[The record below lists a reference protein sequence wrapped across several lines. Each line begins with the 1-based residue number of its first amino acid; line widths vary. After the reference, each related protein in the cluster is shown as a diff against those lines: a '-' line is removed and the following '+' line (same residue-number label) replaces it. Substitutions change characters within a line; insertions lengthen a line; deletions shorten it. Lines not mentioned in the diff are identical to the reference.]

1 MSADKKEYQKTLDYI
16 YKEIKKG
23 NLRLGDKL
31 PTERYLSQTLSI
43 GRGSIR
49 EALRML
55 ENIGMIESRQ
65 GSGNYLTGKVS
76 GGIMESMRLMLMLN
90 QTTTQDIQ
98 IFRKN
103 FEKAV
108 CISIIEKGLKANWKN
123 KLHKILAEARACQDT
138 TKRIKLDKEFHETL
152 IYATENP
159 LWISTGEAIV
169 ELYQKDLTAT
179 LKKTEN
185 SVKMALHLEHLSIL
199 STLEKGNRQ
208 ACEQAIDRHYGLI
221 ERESEKL

>member
-1 MSADKKEYQKTLDYI
+1 MGADKKEYQKTLDYI

-23 NLRLGDKL
+23 KLKPGDKL
-31 PTERYLSQTLSI
+31 PTERFLSQTLSI

-76 GGIMESMRLMLMLN
+76 AGITESMRLMLMLN
-90 QTTTQDIQ
+90 QTTTEDIR

-103 FEKAV
+103 FEKGV
-108 CISIIEKGLKANWKN
+108 CVSIIEKGLKANHKE
-123 KLHKILAEARACQDT
+123 KLHQVLTEARSCQDT
-138 TKRIKLDKEFHETL
+138 NKLIKLDKEFHDTL

-159 LWISTGEAIV
+159 LWISTGEAINH
-169 ELYQKDLTAT
+169 LYQKDLAST
-179 LKKTEN
+179 LKNAGN
-185 SVKMALHLEHLSIL
+185 SVKMALHLEHLSIV

-221 ERESEKL
+221 ERESEKK